1 VELHFIPIQ
10 LEKVMA
16 HEIFK
21 QHPGAKKVYTV
32 GDDVFLEAHYGEATE
47 YATRHGLPLKEVLN
61 PNPTVAGE
69 ELPDADLEAE
79 AEANQS
85 ADAEVDPDM
94 AEFDAFVAAAENAVE
109 ALEDAADE
117 LQAELPK
124 EGKKAGKK

>member
-1 VELHFIPIQ
+1 
-10 LEKVMA
+10 MA

-69 ELPDADLEAE
+69 ELADADLDAE
-79 AEANQS
+79 AES
-85 ADAEVDPDM
+85 DFDM
-94 AEFDAFVAAAENAVE
+94 AEFNAFVAAAENAVE

-117 LQAELPK
+117 LPSELPSEFPAELPK
-124 EGKKAGKK
+124 KDKKPGKK